1 MNVLILTPDRVGST
15 LLQRLIT
22 VYMLRK
28 GFDQPIIN
36 LHELTN
42 GLIKYYNE
50 TLKSE
55 VLGKPEG
62 TNWGYFQSLPEIVN
76 LLKSVDH
83 YKTSRLAHYHLVN
96 RGDSIEDKI
105 KFYEYLNKNFY
116 IISCRRENLFEH
128 ALSWVI
134 YTHSKHLN
142 VYSPSEKVNIFY
154 DLYHSGIT
162 AHKEQ
167 IFKYLDRYKS
177 YIDWTSRHFDIQSYF
192 EYGENIKDIEKYILN
207 LDFMQGAD
215 SNTWMDMFGQS
226 FKDFNTVSRTLPN
239 LIINQ
244 PSKVSNQIELVDN
257 NYISENKYNALKG
270 ADWPEYKDF
279 TKGNLPDI
287 VKNELNE
294 FAIQTAKYSI
304 NTDEKTYN
312 FLKTNIEPYQST
324 VAQLAKLVED
334 GFLVTSVPLK
344 LQSLKE
350 KQQIIKNYNQC
361 LVWYNEWVDLNEFGT
376 KQTEENLDQIA
387 SSEEIDLNL
396 SINKLLK

>member
-1 MNVLILTPDRVGST
+1 VNV
-15 LLQRLIT
+15 
-22 VYMLRK
+22 
-28 GFDQPIIN
+28 
-36 LHELTN
+36 
-42 GLIKYYNE
+42 
-50 TLKSE
+50 
-55 VLGKPEG
+55 
-62 TNWGYFQSLPEIVN
+62 
-76 LLKSVDH
+76 
-83 YKTSRLAHYHLVN
+83 
-96 RGDSIEDKI
+96 
-105 KFYEYLNKNFY
+105 
-116 IISCRRENLFEH
+116 
-128 ALSWVI
+128 
-134 YTHSKHLN
+134 
-142 VYSPSEKVNIFY
+142 FY
-154 DLYHSGIT
+154 DLYKQGIT
-162 AHKEQ
+162 GHKEQ
-167 IFKYLDRYKS
+167 IFKYLNRYKT
-177 YIDWTSRHFDIQSYF
+177 YISWCDTHFDIQSYF